1 MGEEEIQQLKRDNLR
16 LMKQKLQI
24 EVEVAN
30 LQKKKLQMEI
40 SLLRRENPTLTLEDL
55 EDQVNLDPA
64 AGFSF
69 EDYLNS

>member
-1 MGEEEIQQLKRDNLR
+1 MLKGEEEIQQLKRDNLR
-16 LMKQKLQI
+16 LMKQKLQL

-40 SLLRRENPTLTLEDL
+40 SLLKDQNPTHNYSSEDL
-55 EDQVNLDPA
+55 DSVPTVF
-64 AGFSF
+64 GF